1 MRYFKYI
8 WIGVLSLAL
17 LSCDKEPPITDAMLD
32 GVLIFDPS
40 LYEPEKFLVSARVPN
55 PSAADLEKHV
65 IIAIH
70 GYTAT
75 TFEWQEFADWSKD
88 SSYMVSQVLLDGHG
102 RTYKEFKASTW
113 QDWLKPIVQ
122 EYEKLLALGYT
133 KISFVGSS
141 TGGALL
147 LELLSN
153 QFFENKTAPKNIF
166 LVDVI
171 VVPTIKLQSIAGLV
185 GPMLVYVETD
195 QTAVEDSFWYR
206 FRPQETINELN
217 KLIANVQ
224 YKLEKGIIA
233 SNGTHV
239 HVFQSKYDPTSSATG
254 AVLMYKGL
262 KYKDGTRIKVDIMD
276 SDIHVF
282 TRLSLRQNITE
293 KYKENQFSAFRQ
305 MSLRLR

>member
-1 MRYFKYI
+1 MRNFKYL
-8 WIGVLSLAL
+8 WIGILSLAL

-32 GVLIFDPS
+32 GNLVFDPS
-40 LYEPEKFLVSARVPN
+40 LYEPEKFLVSAKIPN

-65 IIAIH
+65 IIAAH

-102 RTYKEFKASTW
+102 RSYKDFKASTW
-113 QDWLKPIVQ
+113 QDWIKPIMQ

-133 KISFVGSS
+133 KISLVGSS

-153 QFFENKTAPKNIF
+153 SYFENKIAPKNIF
-166 LVDVI
+166 LVDAI
-171 VVPTIKLQSIAGLV
+171 VVPTIKIQSIAGLV

-206 FRPQETINELN
+206 FRPHETVNELN
-217 KLIANVQ
+217 KLIANVRQ
-224 YKLEKGIIA
+224 KLENGITA
-233 SNGTHV
+233 SSGTQV

-254 AVLMYKGL
+254 AVLVYKGL
-262 KYKDGTRIKVDIMD
+262 KHKDGTRIKVDIMD

-282 TRLSLRQNITE
+282 TRLSLRPEMKQ
-293 KYKENQFSAFRQ
+293 KYIDNQLFAFSQ
-305 MSLRLR
+305 MSQMLR

>member
-1 MRYFKYI
+1 MRYFNYI
-8 WIGVLSLAL
+8 WIGVLSIAL

-32 GVLIFDPS
+32 GDLVFDPS
-40 LYEPEKFLVSARVPN
+40 LYEPEKFLVSAKIPN
-55 PSAADLEKHV
+55 PIAADLEKHV
-65 IIAIH
+65 IIAAH

-102 RTYKEFKASTW
+102 RSYKDFKASTW
-113 QDWLKPIVQ
+113 QDWIKPIMQ

-133 KISFVGSS
+133 KISLVGSS

-153 QFFENKTAPKNIF
+153 SYFENKIAPKNIF
-166 LVDVI
+166 LVDAI
-171 VVPTIKLQSIAGLV
+171 VVPTIKIQSIAGLV

-206 FRPQETINELN
+206 FRPHETVNELN

-224 YKLEKGIIA
+224 QKLENGITA
-233 SNGTHV
+233 SSGTQV

-254 AVLMYKGL
+254 AVLVYKGL
-262 KYKDGTRIKVDIMD
+262 KHKDGTRIKVDIMD

-282 TRLSLRQNITE
+282 TRLSLRPEMKQ
-293 KYKENQFSAFRQ
+293 KYIDNQLFAFSQ
-305 MSLRLR
+305 MSQMLR

>member
-8 WIGVLSLAL
+8 WIGVLSLVL

-32 GVLIFDPS
+32 GDLVFDPS
-40 LYEPEKFLVSARVPN
+40 LYQPEKYLVSARLPN

-65 IIAIH
+65 IIAAH

-102 RTYKEFKASTW
+102 RSYKDFKASTW
-113 QDWLKPIVQ
+113 QDWIKPIMQ

-133 KISFVGSS
+133 KISLVGSS

-147 LELLSN
+147 IELLSN
-153 QFFENKTAPKNIF
+153 SYFDNKIAPQNIF
-166 LVDVI
+166 LVDAI
-171 VVPTIKLQSIAGLV
+171 VVPTIKIQSIAGLV

-206 FRPQETINELN
+206 FRPHETINELN

-224 YKLEKGIIA
+224 QKLENGITA
-233 SNGTHV
+233 SSGTQV

-254 AVLMYKGL
+254 AVLVYKGL
-262 KYKDGTRIKVDIMD
+262 KHKDGARIKVDIVD

-282 TRLSLRQNITE
+282 TRLSLRPDISE
-293 KYKENQFSAFRQ
+293 KYKENQLFAFRQ
-305 MSLRLR
+305 ISQKLR